1 MLKKNYNM
9 MKRFAMFMLAASL
22 TICSGSAFAQTEL
35 KFGHINGQ
43 ELLSIMPERDSAEVK
58 LNAYGK
64 DLSDQI
70 EELHVEYNNKLQT
83 YMQRRETFTP
93 AIREVREKELTELQ
107 QRTQEFEQTAQQ
119 EFQRM
124 QGELMRP
131 LMEKADVAIK
141 KVAKQEGFMYVFDL
155 STGGV
160 VYFSEQS
167 VDMLP
172 LVKKEL
178 GIK

>member
-1 MLKKNYNM
+1 
-9 MKRFAMFMLAASL
+9 MKRFAMFILAASL
-22 TICSGSAFAQTEL
+22 TICSGSTFAQTDL
-35 KFGHINGQ
+35 KFAHINGQ

-58 LNAYGK
+58 LNAYGQ

-83 YMQRRETFTP
+83 YMQRRETLSE
-93 AIREVREKELTELQ
+93 AIRQVREKELTELQ
-107 QRTQEFEQTAQQ
+107 QRIQEFEQTAQQ

-131 LMEKADVAIK
+131 LMEKADAAIK
-141 KVAKQEGFMYVFDL
+141 KVAKQEGLIYVFDI

-167 VDMLP
+167 VDLLP
-172 LVKKEL
+172 LVKAEL

>member
-1 MLKKNYNM
+1 M
-9 MKRFAMFMLAASL
+9 MKRFALFILAASL
-22 TICSGSAFAQTEL
+22 TICSSSVFAQTDL
-35 KFGHINGQ
+35 KFAHINGQ

-83 YMQRRETFTP
+83 YMQRRETLSA
-93 AIREVREKELTELQ
+93 AIREAREKELTELQ
-107 QRTQEFEQTAQQ
+107 QRIQEFEQTAQQ
-119 EFQRM
+119 DFQRM
-124 QGELMRP
+124 QGEFMRP
-131 LMEKADVAIK
+131 LMEKADAAIK
-141 KVAKQEGFMYVFDL
+141 KVAKQEGFMYVFDT

-160 VYFSEQS
+160 VYFSEKS
-167 VDMLP
+167 VNLLP
-172 LVKKEL
+172 LVKTEL